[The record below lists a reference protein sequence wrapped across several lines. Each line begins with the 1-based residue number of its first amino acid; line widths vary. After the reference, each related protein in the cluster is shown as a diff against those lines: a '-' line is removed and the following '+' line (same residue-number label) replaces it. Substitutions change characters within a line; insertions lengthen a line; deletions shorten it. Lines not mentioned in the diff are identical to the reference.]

1 MDATLGRGN
10 NMKKALEAREHL
22 KSLRTVHS
30 GWRGREGPGQA
41 RMREVGFSSGQL

>member
-22 KSLRTVHS
+22 KSLRTFILAGEV
-30 GWRGREGPGQA
+30 GRGQA
-41 RMREVGFSSGQL
+41 RPE